1 MHICLFPKFIP
12 LHLKEGMHQPQPI
25 PTNSATQPTVIIAP
39 KFFNGN
45 GSDNST
51 SELPS
56 EANDRNHNIMSEPS
70 MVIKSNVDTTNSK
83 TEENDANNVI
93 DFSKGLVIKK
103 TRTIKLI

>member
-1 MHICLFPKFIP
+1 
-12 LHLKEGMHQPQPI
+12 MHQHI
-25 PTNSATQPTVIIAP
+25 PSNTSTQPTVIIAP

-56 EANDRNHNIMSEPS
+56 EAIDGNRNIISEPS
-70 MVIKSNVDTTNSK
+70 MVIKSNVDTTKSNSD
-83 TEENDANNVI
+83 ENDVNNII

-103 TRTIKLI
+103 QGQ